1 MNVRQRIEQIY
12 SLIEKIPVAGGSV
25 DIMATV
31 RAELRA
37 LHKVVLAQESKD
49 AEASRDKE
57 AALEADR
64 NLNGGKEENDG

>member
-1 MNVRQRIEQIY
+1 MKKRIAKIY
-12 SLIEKIPVAGGSV
+12 DLLSRIPVNGDSV
-25 DIMATV
+25 DVMATV

-37 LHKVVLAQESKD
+37 LHKVVHAQEAKD

-64 NLNGGKEENDG
+64 NPNGGKEEDDG